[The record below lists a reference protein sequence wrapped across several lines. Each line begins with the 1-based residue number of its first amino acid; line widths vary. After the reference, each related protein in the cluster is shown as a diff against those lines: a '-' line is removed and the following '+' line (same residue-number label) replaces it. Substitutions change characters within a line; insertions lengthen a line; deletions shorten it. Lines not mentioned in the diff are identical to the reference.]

1 MRNLSAQP
9 GIGTDPAYLNGNL
22 VDSQTIIGEGI
33 NQDLV
38 QFFQKLAALA
48 SITPNNLPDNETNG
62 YQLIT
67 ALEAVVRA
75 YAASTTQ
82 KGTSELATNTETQT
96 GTDATR
102 SITPAGLSS
111 RTASEARTG
120 ILELA
125 TQPETDAGTDD
136 ARAVT
141 PLKLRSTVFTSSQIP
156 DLDASKIISG
166 YIDTDRIRQA
176 TTTVRGT
183 LETATSAETIL
194 GSSTSLAVTPEGLK
208 DTFDSKLG
216 DILKTKVLDIG
227 DWNMDTTVTKN
238 VAHGLTFANIRSI
251 RVLIRNDAN
260 TARYS
265 FTDINVGATTYQAV
279 TADATNISLFRESGG
294 IYDSTN
300 YDSTSYN
307 RGWIII
313 EYTA

>member
-9 GIGTDPAYLNGNL
+9 GIGSDPAYLNGNL
-22 VDSQTIIGEGI
+22 VDTQTIIGEGI

-67 ALEAVVRA
+67 ALEAVVRSF
-75 YAASTTQ
+75 AASTTQ
-82 KGTSELATNTETQT
+82 KGTSERATQT
-96 GTDATR
+96 
-102 SITPAGLSS
+102 
-111 RTASEARTG
+111 EVNTG
-120 ILELA
+120 SDTE
-125 TQPETDAGTDD
+125 
-136 ARAVT
+136 RYVT
-141 PLKLRSTVFTSSQIP
+141 PDTLRGTTFVTAQIP
-156 DLDASKIISG
+156 NLSASKINSGTFDPARIPNLDASKIATGTFLADRIPGLDASKIISG
-166 YIDTDRIRQA
+166 FIDTDRIRQA

-183 LETATSAETIL
+183 LETATSPETIL
-194 GSSTSLAVTPEGLK
+194 GSSTQLAVTPEGLK
-208 DTFDSKLG
+208 DTLDDKLG

-265 FTDINVGATTYQAV
+265 FTDINVGGTTYQAV
-279 TADATNISLFRESGG
+279 TADATNISMFRETGG
-294 IYDSTN
+294 IYDSAN

-313 EYTA
+313 EYV